1 MIVTPI
7 EPRTCF
13 LFKIGFCSS
22 CFPITNP
29 TVTEASHT
37 VRKTSANKMGSVF
50 SINEGQ
56 GLSPKTKIQRAE
68 AMNPETTKEIITETI
83 NPGIPNNIT

>member
-1 MIVTPI
+1 
-7 EPRTCF
+7 
-13 LFKIGFCSS
+13 
-22 CFPITNP
+22 
-29 TVTEASHT
+29 
-37 VRKTSANKMGSVF
+37 MGSVF